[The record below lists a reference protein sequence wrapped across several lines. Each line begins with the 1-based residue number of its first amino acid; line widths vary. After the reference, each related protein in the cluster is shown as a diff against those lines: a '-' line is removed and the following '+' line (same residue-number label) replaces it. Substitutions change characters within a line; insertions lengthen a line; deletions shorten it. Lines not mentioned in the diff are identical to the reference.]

1 MERRWSDKATGPNR
15 GESMKPGP
23 RACAVPARRGIR
35 EVTLVGFQART
46 TRARPG
52 YEAGLI

>member
-1 MERRWSDKATGPNR
+1 
-15 GESMKPGP
+15 MKPRP

-35 EVTLVGFQART
+35 ETGLVGFQART

-52 YEAGLI
+52 YEAGLTTKYLVVVGTQNP